1 MQKIINV
8 LVVVLVAVVIYYG
21 VIVDYQRGTALAEL
35 ATSDVELQG
44 HKKVIDEE
52 YRRLSL
58 KFDGR
63 GKHIQRMQR
72 DLGNLTSRLGVVID
86 SLGNRIAETN
96 FLLQQAEER
105 LRDDIRDL
113 EGELTAVTD
122 DLSTYK
128 RRTNRAILEIQ
139 ENLTQIEGDIKAL
152 DEKVNPKEK

>member
-8 LVVVLVAVVIYYG
+8 LVAVLVAVVIYYG

-58 KFDGR
+58 QFDGR

-113 EGELTAVTD
+113 QGELTAVTD

>member
-21 VIVDYQRGTALAEL
+21 VIVDYQRSTALAEL

-58 KFDGR
+58 QFDGR
-63 GKHIQRMQR
+63 GKHIQRMQS
-72 DLGNLTSRLGVVID
+72 DLAGLTRRLGVVVD

-113 EGELTAVTD
+113 QGEFTTVTD